1 MLKKI
6 FIQLV
11 NNSLIFDINLKQL
24 NIIKMLNSTKTIIF
38 TSKLDVNQIDFASM
52 LY

>member
-24 NIIKMLNSTKTIIF
+24 NIIKMLNSTKTIIIQF
-38 TSKLDVNQIDFASM
+38 KIRR
-52 LY
+52 